1 MNIGSK
7 IKKSRTEAK
16 ITQEQAAEALGTSR
30 QTISNWE
37 NEKSYPDIASV
48 LKMSDL
54 YGVSL
59 DFLLKGEVPMKDYL
73 DYIEESTNVVKS
85 KDKLSKLVL
94 ISSYLVIWS
103 FNMIVS
109 WSFSVES
116 ITEAQAGA
124 FQWLVLPLTT
134 IVVSLLIGKNNYW
147 GTRKWF
153 ASIGLGFMFLLS
165 VYASYGMREKSIFN
179 QIDLQTLTVFFIG
192 MSTSIIGMVLGSALL
207 ADEKKSKK
215 SE

>member
-37 NEKSYPDIASV
+37 NEKSYPDIVSV

-59 DFLLKGEVPMKDYL
+59 DYLLKGEVPMKDYL

-85 KDKLSKLVL
+85 KDKLSKLIL

-134 IVVSLLIGKNNYW
+134 IVVSLLIGKNDFW
-147 GTRKWF
+147 GKRKWF
-153 ASIGLGFMFLLS
+153 APIGFGLMFLLS
-165 VYASYGMREKSIFN
+165 VYASYGMRENSIFN
-179 QIDLQTLTVFFIG
+179 QIDLQTITLFFIG
-192 MSTSIIGMVLGSALL
+192 AIASVIGIVLGYAFFTV
-207 ADEKKSKK
+207 EKNTPK

>member
-59 DFLLKGEVPMKDYL
+59 DFLLKGDQL
-73 DYIEESTNVVKS
+73 
-85 KDKLSKLVL
+85 
-94 ISSYLVIWS
+94 
-103 FNMIVS
+103 
-109 WSFSVES
+109 
-116 ITEAQAGA
+116 
-124 FQWLVLPLTT
+124 
-134 IVVSLLIGKNNYW
+134 
-147 GTRKWF
+147 
-153 ASIGLGFMFLLS
+153 
-165 VYASYGMREKSIFN
+165 
-179 QIDLQTLTVFFIG
+179 
-192 MSTSIIGMVLGSALL
+192 
-207 ADEKKSKK
+207 
-215 SE
+215 

>member
-116 ITEAQAGA
+116 ITEAQAGLRTTSRCLKVPA
-124 FQWLVLPLTT
+124 KHISILPAKKVQNT
-134 IVVSLLIGKNNYW
+134 S
-147 GTRKWF
+147 TR
-153 ASIGLGFMFLLS
+153 
-165 VYASYGMREKSIFN
+165 
-179 QIDLQTLTVFFIG
+179 QD
-192 MSTSIIGMVLGSALL
+192 
-207 ADEKKSKK
+207 
-215 SE
+215 

>member
-85 KDKLSKLVL
+85 KDKLSKLIDFIL
-94 ISSYLVIWS
+94 SSDMVIQYD
-103 FNMIVS
+103 
-109 WSFSVES
+109 SVME
-116 ITEAQAGA
+116 
-124 FQWLVLPLTT
+124 FFC
-134 IVVSLLIGKNNYW
+134 GKYY
-147 GTRKWF
+147 R
-153 ASIGLGFMFLLS
+153 
-165 VYASYGMREKSIFN
+165 
-179 QIDLQTLTVFFIG
+179 
-192 MSTSIIGMVLGSALL
+192 STSRRVSMARSSANN
-207 ADEKKSKK
+207 DCSISFDWEK
-215 SE
+215 

>member
-134 IVVSLLIGKNNYW
+134 IVVSLLIGKNDFW
-147 GTRKWF
+147 GKRKWF
-153 ASIGLGFMFLLS
+153 APIGFGLMFLLS
-165 VYASYGMREKSIFN
+165 VYASYGMRENSIFN
-179 QIDLQTLTVFFIG
+179 QIDLQTITLFFIG
-192 MSTSIIGMVLGSALL
+192 AIASVIGIVLGYAFFTV
-207 ADEKKSKK
+207 EKNTPK

>member
-103 FNMIVS
+103 F
-109 WSFSVES
+109 
-116 ITEAQAGA
+116 
-124 FQWLVLPLTT
+124 
-134 IVVSLLIGKNNYW
+134 K
-147 GTRKWF
+147 
-153 ASIGLGFMFLLS
+153 
-165 VYASYGMREKSIFN
+165 YASVME
-179 QIDLQTLTVFFIG
+179 FFCG
-192 MSTSIIGMVLGSALL
+192 KYYRSTSRRVSMARSSANN
-207 ADEKKSKK
+207 DCSISFDWEK
-215 SE
+215 